1 MNGDIIT
8 ALDIGTS
15 KVFGIS
21 GIISANGL
29 EVVGAEVQNLPED
42 IVKKGRIADIEEASN
57 CIFEV
62 LKALKDKSGEKVE
75 WVTIGIGGGH
85 LKGTLYTKK
94 TGIEPPGR
102 EIGETDIQ
110 SLKREIKSAVIAANG
125 AGRKVLYTLPQEYKI
140 DDLNMTKKEPVG
152 MHGNNMEIKVHV
164 ITVDTNPL
172 QDIRNC
178 VKSSGAQ
185 IENIYPHSWAAAEA
199 TLTEEEK
206 RVGCLLI
213 DIGKGTTDIALFSEG
228 SVILTDS
235 IKVGGGNVDIDLAK
249 GLHTPVAFAEE
260 LKKKHGWCNYP
271 HLAQEKDRILS
282 ETVEIFNLSGKLSR
296 KVTVEEISKIVYERM
311 REIFEDFVK
320 YRIEKPALLYTAGAG
335 VIISGGGARLK
346 GITKLAE
353 TVFEMPARTAVP
365 KNLFNLDES
374 FLQPEFTSGI
384 GLLLLASKQ
393 ERRDEKNN
401 LWQKIKKLSGRWF

>member
-1 MNGDIIT
+1 MNGNILT

-21 GIISANGL
+21 GIRSANGL
-29 EVVGAEVQNLPED
+29 EIVGAEVQNLPED

-62 LKALKDKSGEKVE
+62 LKSLGGKIGEKVE
-75 WVTIGIGGGH
+75 WVTIGMGGGH
-85 LKGTLYTKK
+85 LKGTIHTRR
-94 TGIEPPGR
+94 TEIEPQGR
-102 EIGETDIQ
+102 EIGEADVE
-110 SLKREIKSAVIAANG
+110 SLKREIRSAVIAANG
-125 AGRKVLYTLPQEYKI
+125 PGRKVLYTIPQEYKI
-140 DDLNMTKKEPVG
+140 DDLNVTRKPPVG
-152 MHGNNMEIKVHV
+152 MHGNSLEMKVHA
-164 ITVDTNPL
+164 ITVETNPW
-172 QDIRNC
+172 QDIKNC
-178 VKSSGAQ
+178 IKSSAAQ
-185 IENIYPHSWAAAEA
+185 IENIYPHSWAVAEA

-213 DIGKGTTDIALFSEG
+213 DIGKGTTDIALFADG
-228 SVILTDS
+228 NTILTDS

-260 LKKKHGWCNYP
+260 LKKKHGWCDYP
-271 HLAQEKDRILS
+271 SLVQEKDRVLS
-282 ETVEIFNLSGKLSR
+282 ETVEIFDLSGKMSR
-296 KVTVEEISKIVYERM
+296 RVAVEEISKIVYERM

-320 YRIEKPALLYTAGAG
+320 HRIEKPAVLYTAGAG
-335 VIISGGGARLK
+335 IIISGGGARLN

-353 TVFEMPARTAVP
+353 TVFEMPARIAIP
-365 KNLFNLDES
+365 RNLFNLDES
-374 FLQPEFTSGI
+374 FLQPEFSSGI

-401 LWQKIKKLSGRWF
+401 LWQKAKKVWEKWF

>member
-21 GIISANGL
+21 GIVSANGL
-29 EVVGAEVQNLPED
+29 EVVGTEVHNLPED

-62 LKALKDKSGEKVE
+62 LKSLKEKTGEKIE

-85 LKGTLYTKK
+85 LKGMLHSKK
-94 TGIEPPGR
+94 TEIEPPGR
-102 EIGETDIQ
+102 EIGTTDIE
-110 SLKREIKSAVIAANG
+110 SLKREIKSSAIAANG
-125 AGRKVLYTLPQEYKI
+125 PGRKVLYTDPQEYKI
-140 DDLNMTKKEPVG
+140 DDLNVTRKEPVG
-152 MHGNNMEIKVHV
+152 MHGNNLEIKVHV
-164 ITVDTNPL
+164 VTVDTNPL

-178 VKSSGAQ
+178 VKNSGAQ
-185 IENIYPHSWAAAEA
+185 IEKIYPYSWAAAEA
-199 TLTEEEK
+199 TITEEER
-206 RVGCLLI
+206 RVGCILI

-228 SVILTDS
+228 SIILTDS
-235 IKVGGGNVDIDLAK
+235 IKVGGGNVDVDLAK

-260 LKKKHGWCNYP
+260 LKKKYGWCNYP
-271 HLAQEKDRILS
+271 HMIQEKDRTLS
-282 ETVEIFNLSGKLSR
+282 DTVEIFNLSGKLSR
-296 KVTVEEISKIVYERM
+296 KVTVEEVSKIVYERM
-311 REIFEDFVK
+311 HEIFEDFVK
-320 YRIEKPALLYTAGAG
+320 YRISKPSLLHTAGAG
-335 VIISGGGARLK
+335 VIITGGGARIK
-346 GITKLAE
+346 GVTKLAE
-353 TVFEMPARTAVP
+353 SVFEMPARIAIPGNIV
-365 KNLFNLDES
+365 NLDES

-401 LWQKIKKLSGRWF
+401 VLQKVKKLVEKWF